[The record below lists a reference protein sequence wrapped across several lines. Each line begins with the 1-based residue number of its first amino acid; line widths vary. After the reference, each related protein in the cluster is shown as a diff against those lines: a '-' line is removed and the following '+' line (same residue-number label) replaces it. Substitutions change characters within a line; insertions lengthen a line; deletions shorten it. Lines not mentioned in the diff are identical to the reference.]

1 VDVEAGIVEE
11 TGLFGSVDVVVVSSG
26 VSRSS
31 SSPFSDLV
39 CLAALDAGGAGSDT
53 DTTSDAPTADA
64 IELVVD
70 VSSSPTIIS
79 VSSH

>member
-1 VDVEAGIVEE
+1 MDVEAGIVEE

-26 VSRSS
+26 ASRS

-70 VSSSPTIIS
+70 VLSM
-79 VSSH
+79 